1 MILKEIEDAWKEIEQ
16 GKSKTMNKK
25 DFLKELEKW

>member
-16 GKSKTMNKK
+16 GKCKTMNKNN
-25 DFLKELEKW
+25 FLKELEKW